1 LFPFVFS
8 AGYGIP
14 PIRQHAL
21 PHTAFLDTCD
31 PAQRSSLQ
39 RELSDIKQTARRG
52 IAFGRANAT
61 NTHWDLWVSFCVD
74 LHCDPYLSELQDPV
88 PLLQIFAHRYR
99 NGTLA
104 PSGSPV
110 RSRAMED
117 ALRSVGQTFASL
129 GCTDPRLQP
138 SGKLDLLL
146 SRLLSA
152 YKKQDPPPTRV
163 KPIPLPIIIHAASL
177 CYTAD
182 TPSTSAIADMLLL
195 GFFFLLRPGEYAFT
209 NNPDASPFRLCDAH
223 LLINSRRLDPYTA
236 TEFDLSCV
244 NYVALE
250 FTTQKNGVRGE
261 LVGLGRSGHPS
272 WCPVQ
277 ALLNRVRH
285 LRLHRAPTHT
295 PLYSFFDQS
304 WQHITT
310 TILTHYLR
318 QAIITL
324 GTTYGIASGEVS
336 VRSLRSSGA
345 MSLLCAR
352 VDTDMI
358 RLLGRWRSDEMLR
371 YLHVQTFPLVAPLAS
386 QMLHHGTFTMIPN
399 IPGG

>member
-1 LFPFVFS
+1 MGW
-8 AGYGIP
+8 AGFRILGGCYAASSHDGIIPNGIP

-21 PHTAFLDTCD
+21 SRTAFLDTCD

-39 RELSDIKQTARRG
+39 RELSDIKQTAHRG
-52 IAFGRANAT
+52 VAFGRANAT
-61 NTHWDLWVSFCVD
+61 NMHWDLWVSFCVD
-74 LHCDPYLSELQDPV
+74 LHC
-88 PLLQIFAHRYR
+88 
-99 NGTLA
+99 
-104 PSGSPV
+104 
-110 RSRAMED
+110 
-117 ALRSVGQTFASL
+117 
-129 GCTDPRLQP
+129 
-138 SGKLDLLL
+138 
-146 SRLLSA
+146 
-152 YKKQDPPPTRV
+152 
-163 KPIPLPIIIHAASL
+163 
-177 CYTAD
+177 
-182 TPSTSAIADMLLL
+182 
-195 GFFFLLRPGEYAFT
+195 
-209 NNPDASPFRLCDAH
+209 NNPDASPFRLRDAH

-236 TEFDLSCV
+236 TDFDLSRV

-250 FTTQKNGVRGE
+250 FTTQKNRVRGE
-261 LVGLGRSGHPS
+261 LVGLGRSGHPT

-318 QAIITL
+318 QAVITL

-358 RLLGRWRSDEMLR
+358 RLLGWWRSDEMLR
-371 YLHVQTFPLVAPLAS
+371 YLHVQTFPLVAPLAL
-386 QMLHHGTFTMIPN
+386 QMLHHGNFTMIPN